1 MARVAATGEFRLV
14 NPMIAI
20 DTATCRRSLRQQ
32 GIGGRD
38 WGRGSLMQD
47 Y

>member
-1 MARVAATGEFRLV
+1 MARVAAAGEFRLV

-32 GIGGRD
+32 GIEDRVNGWR
-38 WGRGSLMQD
+38 SLMQD